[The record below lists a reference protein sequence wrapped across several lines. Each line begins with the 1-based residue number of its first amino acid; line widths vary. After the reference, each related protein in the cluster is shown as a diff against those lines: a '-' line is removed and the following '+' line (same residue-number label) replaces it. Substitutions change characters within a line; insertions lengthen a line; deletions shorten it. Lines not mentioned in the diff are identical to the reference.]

1 MDLALFYFL
10 LLGFAIFMYVL
21 LDGFDLGIGILYPWF
36 DEDGERDHLMRSIS
50 HVWDGNETWLV
61 FGGVTLFA
69 AFPVA
74 YAEITSTFYLPI
86 MLMLFALIFRGVA
99 FEYRFKSDTS
109 RPYWDLAFSAGS
121 AIAAF
126 CQGML
131 LGSLVQGVP
140 AGINS
145 MSSLHWLTPFSVLTG
160 FSVMAGYALL
170 AACYL
175 YMKSRGSIQKHAA
188 KLGVRLLVITLL
200 AMVAVSLWTVVSQVE
215 IRERWFSG
223 YNFLWL
229 SPLPILTCIAAAF
242 AWKYLHAG
250 RAAESR
256 TFAEGHTFA
265 ESYNFDSTEV
275 AGVQALDPSR
285 YESRPF
291 WAVALIFLLGFAGLV
306 VGLFPYLLP
315 RQLTFMEAASP
326 DSSLLFLLPGVC
338 IFVPLICAYTFWGYR
353 VFAGKVEDYQ
363 EGY

>member
-10 LLGFAIFMYVL
+10 VLGFAIFMYVL

-36 DEDGERDHLMRSIS
+36 NQDGERDHLMRSIS

-61 FGGVTLFA
+61 FGGVVLFA
-69 AFPVA
+69 AFPAA
-74 YAEITSTFYLPI
+74 YAGITSTFYLPI

-109 RPYWDLAFSAGS
+109 RPYWDFAFSAGS
-121 AIAAF
+121 AVAAF

-140 AGINS
+140 TDVDS
-145 MSSLHWLTPFSVLTG
+145 LSSLHWVTPFSILTG

-175 YMKSRGSIQKHAA
+175 FMKSRGRIQAHSA
-188 KLGVRLLVITLL
+188 KLAKRLLLITIL
-200 AMVAVSLWTVVSQVE
+200 AMVIVSLWTVASQVE
-215 IRERWFSG
+215 IRQRWFSG
-223 YNFLWL
+223 LNFLWL
-229 SPLPILTCIAAAF
+229 SPLPIITLVVAVL
-242 AWKYLHAG
+242 AWRDLNRHSVG
-250 RAAESR
+250 QSHHE
-256 TFAEGHTFA
+256 
-265 ESYNFDSTEV
+265 D
-275 AGVQALDPSR
+275 
-285 YESRPF
+285 RPF
-291 WAVALIFLLGFAGLV
+291 WYAATLFLLGFAGLV
-306 VGLFPYLLP
+306 VGLFPYLIP
-315 RQLTFMEAASP
+315 RQLTFMDAASP
-326 DSSLLFLLPGVC
+326 DSSLLFLLPGIC

>member
-1 MDLALFYFL
+1 MMDLALFYFL
-10 LLGFAIFMYVL
+10 VLGFAIFMYVL

-36 DEDGERDHLMRSIS
+36 NQDGERDHLMRSIS

-61 FGGVTLFA
+61 FGGVVLFA
-69 AFPVA
+69 AFPAA
-74 YAEITSTFYLPI
+74 YAGITSTFYLPI

-109 RPYWDLAFSAGS
+109 RPYWDVAFSAGS

-140 AGINS
+140 TDVDS
-145 MSSLHWLTPFSVLTG
+145 LSSLHWVTPFSILTG

-175 YMKSRGSIQKHAA
+175 FMKSRGRIQTHSA
-188 KLGVRLLVITLL
+188 KLAKRLLLITIL
-200 AMVAVSLWTVVSQVE
+200 AMIIVSLWTVASQVD
-215 IRERWFSG
+215 IRQRWFSG
-223 YNFLWL
+223 LNFLWL
-229 SPLPILTCIAAAF
+229 SPLPIITLVVAVL
-242 AWKYLHAG
+242 AWRDLNRHSVG
-250 RAAESR
+250 QSHHE
-256 TFAEGHTFA
+256 
-265 ESYNFDSTEV
+265 D
-275 AGVQALDPSR
+275 
-285 YESRPF
+285 RPF
-291 WAVALIFLLGFAGLV
+291 WYAATLFLLGFAGLV
-306 VGLFPYLLP
+306 VGLFPYLIP
-315 RQLTFMEAASP
+315 RQLTFMDAASP
-326 DSSLLFLLPGVC
+326 DSSLLFLLPGIC

>member
-1 MDLALFYFL
+1 MDLAFFYFL
-10 LLGFAIFMYVL
+10 VLGFAIFMYVL

-36 DEDGERDHLMRSIS
+36 NKDGERDHLMRSIS

-61 FGGVTLFA
+61 FGGVILFA
-69 AFPVA
+69 AFPAA
-74 YAEITSTFYLPI
+74 YADILSIFYLPI

-99 FEYRFKSDTS
+99 FEYRFKSDRS

-140 AGINS
+140 AVTGNLETS
-145 MSSLHWLTPFSVLTG
+145 SLSSLHWLTPFSVLTG
-160 FSVMAGYALL
+160 FSVMAGYSLL

-175 YMKSRGSIQKHAA
+175 FMKSRGRIQQHAA
-188 KLGVRLLVITLL
+188 TLGKRLLILTIL
-200 AMVAVSLWTVVSQVE
+200 AMAIVSLWTVINEVE
-215 IRERWFSG
+215 IRERWFSD
-223 YNFLWL
+223 YNFILL
-229 SPLPILTCIAAAF
+229 SPLPLLTLVAARL
-242 AWKYLHAG
+242 AWKDLHAHG
-250 RAAESR
+250 NS
-256 TFAEGHTFA
+256 G
-265 ESYNFDSTEV
+265 SSN
-275 AGVQALDPSR
+275 
-285 YESRPF
+285 ESRPF
-291 WAVALIFLLGFAGLV
+291 WAVATLFLLGFAGLV
-306 VGLFPYLLP
+306 VGLFPYLVP
-315 RQLTFMEAASP
+315 RQLTFIEAASP

>member
-10 LLGFAIFMYVL
+10 VLGFAIFMYVL

-36 DEDGERDHLMRSIS
+36 NQGGERDHLMRSIS

-61 FGGVTLFA
+61 FGGVVLFA
-69 AFPVA
+69 AFPAA
-74 YAEITSTFYLPI
+74 YAGITSTFYLPI

-109 RPYWDLAFSAGS
+109 RPYWDFAFSAGS
-121 AIAAF
+121 AVAAF

-140 AGINS
+140 ADVDS
-145 MSSLHWLTPFSVLTG
+145 LSSLHWLTPFSILTG

-175 YMKSRGSIQKHAA
+175 FMKSRGRIQAHSA
-188 KLGVRLLVITLL
+188 KLAKRLLLITLL
-200 AMVAVSLWTVVSQVE
+200 AMVIVSLWTVASQVE
-215 IRERWFSG
+215 IRQRWFSG
-223 YNFLWL
+223 LNFLWL
-229 SPLPILTCIAAAF
+229 SPLPIITLVVAVL
-242 AWKYLHAG
+242 AWRDLNRHSVG
-250 RAAESR
+250 QSHHE
-256 TFAEGHTFA
+256 
-265 ESYNFDSTEV
+265 D
-275 AGVQALDPSR
+275 
-285 YESRPF
+285 RPF
-291 WAVALIFLLGFAGLV
+291 WYAATLFLLGFAGLV
-306 VGLFPYLLP
+306 VGLFPYLIP
-315 RQLTFMEAASP
+315 RQLTFMDAASP
-326 DSSLLFLLPGVC
+326 DSSLLFLLPGIC

>member
-1 MDLALFYFL
+1 MDLAFFYFL

-36 DEDGERDHLMRSIS
+36 DQTGEKDHLMRSIS

-61 FGGVTLFA
+61 FGGVILFA
-69 AFPVA
+69 AFPIA
-74 YAEITSTFYLPI
+74 YAQITSTFYLPI

-109 RPYWDLAFSAGS
+109 RPYWDFAFSSGS

-131 LGSLVQGVP
+131 LGSLVQGIPV
-140 AGINS
+140 GINS

-160 FSVMAGYALL
+160 FAVMAGYALL

-175 YMKSRGSIQKHAA
+175 FMKSRGRIQQHAA
-188 KLGVRLLVITLL
+188 MLGKRLLVITLL
-200 AMVAVSLWTVVSQVE
+200 AMVAVSLWTVIGQVE

-223 YNFLWL
+223 YHFLLL
-229 SPLPILTCIAAAF
+229 SPLPILTLIAAAI
-242 AWKYLHAG
+242 AWKDLNNHATG
-250 RAAESR
+250 KA
-256 TFAEGHTFA
+256 
-265 ESYNFDSTEV
+265 STE
-275 AGVQALDPSR
+275 G
-285 YESRPF
+285 RPF
-291 WAVALIFLLGFAGLV
+291 WCAAMLFLLGFSGLV
-306 VGLFPYLLP
+306 VGLFPFLLP
-315 RQLTFMEAASP
+315 RQLTFWEAASP

>member
-10 LLGFAIFMYVL
+10 VLGFAIFMYVL

-36 DEDGERDHLMRSIS
+36 NQDGERDHLMRSIS

-61 FGGVTLFA
+61 FGGVVLFA
-69 AFPVA
+69 AFPAA
-74 YAEITSTFYLPI
+74 YAGITSTFYLPI

-109 RPYWDLAFSAGS
+109 RPYWDFAFSAGS
-121 AIAAF
+121 AVAAF

-140 AGINS
+140 ADVDS
-145 MSSLHWLTPFSVLTG
+145 LSSLHWLTPFSILTG

-175 YMKSRGSIQKHAA
+175 FMKSRGRIQAHSA
-188 KLGVRLLVITLL
+188 KLAKRLLLITIL
-200 AMVAVSLWTVVSQVE
+200 AMIIVSLWTVASQVD
-215 IRERWFSG
+215 IRQRWFSG
-223 YNFLWL
+223 FNFLWL
-229 SPLPILTCIAAAF
+229 SPLPIITLVVAVL
-242 AWKYLHAG
+242 AWRDLNRHSVG
-250 RAAESR
+250 QSHHE
-256 TFAEGHTFA
+256 
-265 ESYNFDSTEV
+265 D
-275 AGVQALDPSR
+275 
-285 YESRPF
+285 RPF
-291 WAVALIFLLGFAGLV
+291 WYAATLFLLGFAGLV
-306 VGLFPYLLP
+306 VGLFPYLIP
-315 RQLTFMEAASP
+315 RQLTFMDAASP
-326 DSSLLFLLPGVC
+326 DSSLLFLLPGIC

>member
-10 LLGFAIFMYVL
+10 VLGFAIFMYVL

-36 DEDGERDHLMRSIS
+36 NQSGERDHLMRSIS

-61 FGGVTLFA
+61 FGGVVLFA
-69 AFPVA
+69 AFPAA
-74 YAEITSTFYLPI
+74 YAGITSTFYLPI

-109 RPYWDLAFSAGS
+109 RPYWDFAFSAGS
-121 AIAAF
+121 AVAAF

-140 AGINS
+140 ADVDS
-145 MSSLHWLTPFSVLTG
+145 LSSLHWLTPFSILTG

-175 YMKSRGSIQKHAA
+175 FMKSRGRIQAHSA
-188 KLGVRLLVITLL
+188 KLAKRLLLITIL
-200 AMVAVSLWTVVSQVE
+200 AMVIVSLWTMASQVE
-215 IRERWFSG
+215 IRQRWFSG
-223 YNFLWL
+223 LNFLWL
-229 SPLPILTCIAAAF
+229 SPLPIITLVVAVL
-242 AWKYLHAG
+242 AWRDLNRHSVG
-250 RAAESR
+250 QSHHE
-256 TFAEGHTFA
+256 
-265 ESYNFDSTEV
+265 D
-275 AGVQALDPSR
+275 
-285 YESRPF
+285 RPF
-291 WAVALIFLLGFAGLV
+291 WYAATLFLLGFAGLV
-306 VGLFPYLLP
+306 VGLFPYLIP

-326 DSSLLFLLPGVC
+326 DSSLLFLLPGIC

>member
-36 DEDGERDHLMRSIS
+36 DQPGERDHLMRSIS

-61 FGGVTLFA
+61 FGGVILFA
-69 AFPVA
+69 AFPLA

-140 AGINS
+140 VDVNS
-145 MSSLHWLTPFSVLTG
+145 MSSLHWLTPFSILTG

-188 KLGVRLLVITLL
+188 KLGTRLLVITLL
-200 AMVAVSLWTVVSQVE
+200 AMVVVSLWTVVSQVE

-229 SPLPILTCIAAAF
+229 SPLPVLTCIAAAF

-250 RAAESR
+250 RVTEIHASD
-256 TFAEGHTFA
+256 HT
-265 ESYNFDSTEV
+265 ED

-291 WAVALIFLLGFAGLV
+291 WAVTLIFLLGFAGLV

-315 RQLTFMEAASP
+315 RQLTFMAAASP